1 MKKLILL
8 VTVFLA
14 VSAWSSE
21 KEKQSSIDQ
30 AMQVLDSFMCSF
42 NARDMGRWSDT
53 LNYPHVRLAGGKV
66 TVWQTKQAYS
76 ATSVFPGL
84 ILTGWDSSAWVSR
97 EVVLVSE
104 HKVHISTVFQRFDKE
119 NNPIGKYE
127 SLYIVTN
134 NEGHWGVQARSSLAP

>member
-8 VTVFLA
+8 ITVFLA
-14 VSAWSSE
+14 VSVLGLE
-21 KEKQSSIDQ
+21 KEKSTSIDQ
-30 AMQVLDSFMCSF
+30 AMQVLDSFMYSF

-66 TVWQTKQAYS
+66 TVWQTKEIYS
-76 ATSVFPGL
+76 ATSIFPGL
-84 ILTGWDSSAWVSR
+84 VSTGWDHSAWVSR

-104 HKVHISTVFQRFDKE
+104 KKVHISTVFQRFDKE
-119 NNPIGKYE
+119 NNPMGKYQ

-134 NEGHWGVQARSSLAP
+134 DAGHWGVQARSSLAP

>member
-8 VTVFLA
+8 ITVFLA
-14 VSAWSSE
+14 VSVLGLE
-21 KEKQSSIDQ
+21 KEKSTSIDQ
-30 AMQVLDSFMCSF
+30 AMQVLDSFMYSF

-66 TVWQTKQAYS
+66 TVWQTKEIYS
-76 ATSVFPGL
+76 AASIFPGL
-84 ILTGWDSSAWVSR
+84 VSTGWDHSAWVSR

-104 HKVHISTVFQRFDKE
+104 KKVHISTVFQRFDKE
-119 NNPIGKYE
+119 NNPMGKYQ

-134 NEGHWGVQARSSLAP
+134 DAGHWGVQARSSLAP